1 MRRTMSNYRAGDV
14 IRMTREYIGIS
25 REELSDG
32 ICSPQT
38 LYRLECGKT
47 RVKKELYAKL
57 MAKMERVPGKNY
69 AVCVGKNM
77 ELLEER
83 ELLEAAMR
91 RFDYEKADEYVKK
104 LKEKA
109 DDNLITKQ
117 YVKKAE
123 ALVDYYCKRC
133 SGEETIERLKESI
146 RLTLPEYEKCLEKRF
161 PFTEQEIMNLMSL
174 AGAYFHTDKEEKAIK
189 IYRKLL
195 ECLDMDYIF
204 GENVEHIK
212 GIVMRNLSAAYFS
225 IGKREEAL
233 ELNGICLKRAKKK
246 NNGRDFHVL
255 LGDRAAIILE
265 LVKTGKKDKAEMYEI
280 KKYLRQSY
288 ILAAA
293 RGDHICA
300 QVIENAYKKEFGETI
315 VI

>member
-1 MRRTMSNYRAGDV
+1 
-14 IRMTREYIGIS
+14 
-25 REELSDG
+25 
-32 ICSPQT
+32 
-38 LYRLECGKT
+38 
-47 RVKKELYAKL
+47 
-57 MAKMERVPGKNY
+57 
-69 AVCVGKNM
+69 
-77 ELLEER
+77 
-83 ELLEAAMR
+83 
-91 RFDYEKADEYVKK
+91 
-104 LKEKA
+104 
-109 DDNLITKQ
+109 
-117 YVKKAE
+117 
-123 ALVDYYCKRC
+123 
-133 SGEETIERLKESI
+133 
-146 RLTLPEYEKCLEKRF
+146 
-161 PFTEQEIMNLMSL
+161 
-174 AGAYFHTDKEEKAIK
+174 
-189 IYRKLL
+189 
-195 ECLDMDYIF
+195 MDYIF

>member
-1 MRRTMSNYRAGDV
+1 MSNYRAGDV

-91 RFDYEKADEYVKK
+91 RFDYEKADEYVKR

-117 YVKKAE
+117 YVLKAE
-123 ALVDYYCKRC
+123 ALLDYYCKRC
-133 SGEETIERLKESI
+133 SEEETIKRLEESI

-189 IYRKLL
+189 IYQKLL
-195 ECLDMDYIF
+195 ECLDMEYIF
-204 GENVEHIK
+204 GESVEHIK
-212 GIVMRNLSAAYFS
+212 GVIMRNLSAAYFS

-233 ELNGICLKRAKKK
+233 KLNEQCLEYARKSNDGLGMYA
-246 NNGRDFHVL
+246 L
-255 LGDRAAIILE
+255 LSDKAAIMLKQIKVGE
-265 LVKTGKKDKAEMYEI
+265 RDKADI
-280 KKYLRQSY
+280 SLAKKYLRQSY
-288 ILAAA
+288 ILTVAKE
-293 RGDHICA
+293 DEKSA
-300 QVIENAYKKEFGETI
+300 QLMERVYKKEFGENMQK
-315 VI
+315 